1 MKQFEIDGDLDRSW
15 IVTLMAEGLDTYSIL
30 KNYEVTEDII
40 SDCTDLFDKEV
51 LLQGFNFSEK
61 FIKQSL
67 ENEYFDEEDLQKLSM
82 TSYSTLSSQFLQD
95 FKEKLNW
102 TKIIIYLSTQTN
114 SFSKYLEIIN
124 DNNLW
129 SLISANDLPIE
140 FVREHKDKLD
150 WQLLSMT
157 KCFSDEEKQEFSD
170 LIVETKRELTDEELE
185 SFGSFNVMTD
195 YQKDYSVDDIA
206 DLIDKYMSENNKD
219 FYINI
224 DNK

>member
-185 SFGSFNVMTD
+185 SFGSFNVMID